1 MIFANPCG
9 LLWGLT
15 AVLVVVL
22 YLRRVRLRREGVA
35 TGMFW
40 ERAFAEERLRTA
52 WRKWR
57 RGVSATVQLIALGLI
72 VAALADPQIP
82 GPRRIVLI
90 VDNSAGMRAAD
101 VQPTRLA
108 EAKQAAQRLIAG
120 LRPCDRMAILSA
132 GPAVSVRAS
141 LTNERRRLN
150 NVLDEVDVSTGR
162 GSSGV
167 PAAAEL
173 ARRMLARAPGGKIQ
187 VVTDGC
193 FRGARE
199 LAEADDVELI
209 RVGRPTGNAA
219 VTRLAARRMPTDPT
233 RCQVLVEVRNFSDR
247 PVECLL
253 KIESTTGQSLESVPL
268 KLDRNGR
275 RQEFFEITAPE
286 SVRIAVEL
294 DHSDVYAEDNV
305 AVLEIPPPSAVAR
318 GADGAIDF
326 RAGLDAAVVEFS
338 GWGESDLR
346 AVGDFGRAAARMA
359 AQRPGRAPRL
369 LLVVAGLLLLTLEW
383 CFYQR
388 RWIC

>member
-275 RQEFFEITAPE
+275 RQTP
-286 SVRIAVEL
+286 RTIAACL
-294 DHSDVYAEDNV
+294 A
-305 AVLEIPPPSAVAR
+305 SAWR
-318 GADGAIDF
+318 
-326 RAGLDAAVVEFS
+326 RT
-338 GWGESDLR
+338 
-346 AVGDFGRAAARMA
+346 
-359 AQRPGRAPRL
+359 AQRPAPQPARRESSATPSAATGRNPTGSTTSRTTTAARL
-369 LLVVAGLLLLTLEW
+369 PVRPDVAVVQSPNP
-383 CFYQR
+383 FQQIHR
-388 RWIC
+388 RW